1 MTTKKIQSTR
11 CGGHLGDLKQLVDS
25 FPAHKRAEVIALV
38 RRVFTLLKGR
48 TELVPED
55 RNISER
61 EESA

>member
-11 CGGHLGDLKQLVDS
+11 GGALMGELKQLVDS

-48 TELVPED
+48 AELVPED